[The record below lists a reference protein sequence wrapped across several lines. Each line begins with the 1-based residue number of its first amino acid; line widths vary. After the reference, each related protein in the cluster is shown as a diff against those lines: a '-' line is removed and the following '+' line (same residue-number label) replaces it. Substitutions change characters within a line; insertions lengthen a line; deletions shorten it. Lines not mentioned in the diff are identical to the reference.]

1 MSEAKSLSREQWR
14 EVIGEQEEGGQT
26 IVAFCREREL
36 SVHQFHY
43 HKGRLR
49 EEVCGGGFREVRDS
63 ARGAIRL
70 VRVGRDWQVEIE
82 RGFDAGALR
91 QLLRTLG

>member
-14 EVIGEQEEGGQT
+14 ELIAAQESAGVT

-43 HKGRLR
+43 YRGRFR
-49 EEVCGGGFREVRDS
+49 EETSGGGFREVPDA
-63 ARGAIRL
+63 ARSAIRL
-70 VRVGRDWQVEIE
+70 VRVGRSWQVEIE
-82 RGFDAGALR
+82 RGFDVGALR
-91 QLLRTLG
+91 ELLRALG